1 MYFLGDD
8 GEKLT
13 IRHRPMSFWSLLDS
27 APETAS
33 IDLRQAW
40 QALLEAS
47 EDLFAIYQ
55 SPFWFD
61 TMRED
66 AGSPGAPH
74 ALAVSRDADH
84 RLVGIVPL
92 FVTRERCVFPLIRG
106 HVHTTSKRE
115 VITLP
120 SGRLLLPPGAEG
132 FDALLTSLAG
142 HYPNGPTL
150 KIENIPIP
158 SPLHDYLHSSNLI
171 RQRYFLHEVPYL
183 DRVHTIPLPASYDA
197 FLARYS
203 AKKRYN
209 LRRQLRLLQERT
221 GNRLAMRRYDS
232 VASVE
237 ELVAS
242 YEALSQNRHEEA
254 EGEEPLLVLKSP
266 GGVACLLRRL
276 ARGGLLRAYVLE
288 DGERPISCLLA
299 AQFGGTFVLRRTLHD
314 PAYNALSPGVALMHM
329 AIEDLIKER
338 PARVVNLGYGSREH
352 DAHATHIAWDFVSY
366 WLIPKTWRSR
376 LFLAGYKALRCGA
389 HSLKTA
395 VRRGE
400 ASQPPAATPSE

>member
-1 MYFLGDD
+1 MNFLGEDR
-8 GEKLT
+8 ETLA
-13 IRHRPMSFWSLLDS
+13 IRHPPMSSWSILVS

-40 QALLEAS
+40 QGLLEAS
-47 EDLFAIYQ
+47 EDPFSLYQ

-61 TMRED
+61 TVKED
-66 AGSPGAPH
+66 PGGEGAPH
-74 ALAVSRDADH
+74 ALAVRQDADH

-92 FVTRERCVFPLIRG
+92 FVTRERRVFPLIRG
-106 HVHTTSKRE
+106 YAYTTAKRE

-120 SGRLLLPPGAEG
+120 SGQLLIPPGAEE
-132 FDALLTSLAG
+132 FDAFFAALARRDTG
-142 HYPNGPTL
+142 WPTL

-158 SPLHDYLHSSNLI
+158 GPLHDYLHSSDLI
-171 RQRYFLHEVPYL
+171 AQRYFLHEVPGL
-183 DRVHTIPLPASYDA
+183 DRVHTIRLPASYDE

-232 VASVE
+232 VATVE

-242 YEALSQNRHEEA
+242 YEALAQNRQEEP
-254 EGEEPLLVLKSP
+254 EGEEPLLALKSP
-266 GGVACLLRRL
+266 GGVAGLLRRL
-276 ARGGLLRAYVLE
+276 ARDGLLRAYVLE
-288 DGERPISCLLA
+288 DGGRPISCLLA

-314 PAYNALSPGVALMHM
+314 PAYNALSPGAALLHM
-329 AIEDLIKER
+329 AIEDLIKDR

-352 DAHATHIAWDFVSY
+352 DSHATHIPWDYVSY
-366 WLIPKTWRSR
+366 WLIPKTWRNR
-376 LFLAGYKALRCGA
+376 LFLSGYRALRRGA
-389 HSLKTA
+389 HSLKA
-395 VRRGE
+395 VVRRGE
-400 ASQPPAATPSE
+400 AGKPLTATPID